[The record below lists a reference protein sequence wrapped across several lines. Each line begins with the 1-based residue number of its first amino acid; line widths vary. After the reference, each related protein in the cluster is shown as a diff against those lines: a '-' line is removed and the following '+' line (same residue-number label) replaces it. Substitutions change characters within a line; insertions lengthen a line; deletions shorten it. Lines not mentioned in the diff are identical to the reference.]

1 MEFKETPCSPN
12 WEAECVDLRLK
23 YREAESRIECLEDR
37 NNKSGLQYEQLLK
50 EKSDLERKIGFLEG
64 QIEAY
69 QYCMNC
75 RR

>member
-1 MEFKETPCSPN
+1 MASEETPCSYN
-12 WEAECVDLRLK
+12 WEAECVELRMK
-23 YREAESRIECLEDR
+23 YHEAESRIGCLTDR
-37 NNKSGLQYEQLLK
+37 NNKLGLQYEQLLK